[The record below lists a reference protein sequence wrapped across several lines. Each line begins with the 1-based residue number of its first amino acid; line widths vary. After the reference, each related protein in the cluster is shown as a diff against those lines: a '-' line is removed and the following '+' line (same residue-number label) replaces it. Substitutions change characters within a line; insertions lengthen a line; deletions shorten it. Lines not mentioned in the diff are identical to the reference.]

1 MLFIPQMFQ
10 LAFHTLGLKKKD
22 LVAKWPSFR
31 KNLEM
36 GAYFFTAVSILK
48 KSYN

>member
-1 MLFIPQMFQ
+1 MLFIPQMFE
-10 LAFHTLGLKKKD
+10 LDPWFEKKKD

-36 GAYFFTAVSILK
+36 GAYFFTAVLILK